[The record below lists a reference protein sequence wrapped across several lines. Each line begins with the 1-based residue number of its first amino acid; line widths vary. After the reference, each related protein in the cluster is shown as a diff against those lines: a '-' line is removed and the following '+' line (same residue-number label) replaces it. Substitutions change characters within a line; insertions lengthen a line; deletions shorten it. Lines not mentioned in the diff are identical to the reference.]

1 MMTVRE
7 LAMLNFMDNVTDKA
21 DWHLK
26 VITSFS
32 KYFPVLKLGSRS
44 TTIRLPKSGK
54 KRRAPRKIWISVQLA
69 SIGALT
75 SYATRR
81 L

>member
-26 VITSFS
+26 VIASFLNI
-32 KYFPVLKLGSRS
+32 FEC
-44 TTIRLPKSGK
+44 
-54 KRRAPRKIWISVQLA
+54 
-69 SIGALT
+69 
-75 SYATRR
+75 
-81 L
+81 